1 MGFHIR
7 FLLARISNKLTL
19 KKWLIKQ
26 ISTIFDP
33 PKKFNYNDMQ
43 TIETYD
49 FSGKKALIRV
59 DFNVPL
65 NEQFEITDD
74 TRMTAALP
82 TINTILGKG
91 GAVIIMSHLGRPKKG
106 PEDKFSMRHL
116 VPHLSKLLGG
126 MTVKMAPD
134 CIGEATKAMAASLKA
149 GEVLVLENLRFHPEE
164 EAGDVEFA
172 RQLSELGDCW
182 VNDAFGTAHRAH
194 ASTAVIAEF
203 FPKDKMF
210 GMLVASEVESLD
222 KVLKAPVR
230 PFTAIMGGS
239 KVSSKIT
246 IIENLLN
253 SVDHLIIGGGMTYTF
268 VKAQGGKIGGSI
280 CEDDYLELAKE
291 LLVKAK
297 AKGVQFH
304 FAVDVVEADAF
315 AETANTKVV
324 SSYAIDDNWS
334 GLDVGPETIKNF
346 SKVISE
352 SKTILWNGPVGVFEM
367 EKFAVGTKAIG
378 AAIVKATENGAFS
391 LVGGGDSVAAVN
403 QFGIADKMS
412 YISTA
417 GGAMLEYLEGR
428 VLPGIAAVLD

>member
-1 MGFHIR
+1 
-7 FLLARISNKLTL
+7 
-19 KKWLIKQ
+19 
-26 ISTIFDP
+26 
-33 PKKFNYNDMQ
+33 MQ

-91 GAVIIMSHLGRPKKG
+91 GAVILMSHLGRPKKG
-106 PEDKFSMRHL
+106 PEDKFSMKHL
-116 VPHLSKLLGG
+116 VPHLSKILGG
-126 MTVKMAPD
+126 KAVKMAPD
-134 CIGEATKAMAASLKA
+134 CIGEATKAMASALKP

-164 EAGDVEFA
+164 EAGDENFA
-172 RQLSELGDCW
+172 RQLSELGDVW

-194 ASTAVIAEF
+194 ASTAVIAKF
-203 FPKDKMF
+203 FPNDKLF
-210 GMLVASEVESLD
+210 GMLVASEVQSLD
-222 KVLKAPVR
+222 KVLKAPER

-280 CEDDYLELAKE
+280 CEDDYVKLAKE

-315 AETANTKVV
+315 SETANTKVV

-334 GLDVGPETIKNF
+334 GLDIGPETIKNF
-346 SKVISE
+346 NKVIGE

-378 AAIVKATENGAFS
+378 DAIVKATANGAFS

-428 VLPGIAAVLD
+428 VLPGIAAVQE